1 MLKSGKRQLKD
12 ITDQEL
18 QVIVEMS
25 HHYGCKDLWGNPVIT
40 DIDRNMFQNTIV
52 IDYEQTRINDGE
64 KSLTVMFFEYNS
76 LTYHVD
82 YRYPYARSS
91 KSESITED
99 PKMLLWLL
107 NQDFDLLSILTEK
120 PTAIYMSQSYKTMG
134 FLVGHGHCG
143 YFKMDTMKFF
153 GPDDRE
159 KAREYLDERKQE
171 KDYVHIFQVLDV
183 NERDADFRLKDK
195 HYERMEHCIGLD
207 GANVKDDLY
216 KVYRNCV
223 AYTECVAEWEDLV
236 RNGYAKRSGEIGHSI
251 FYSVTR
257 KGLKAVA
264 CRILI
269 QRYGHRA
276 PLCREACRR
285 SRRAR
290 HQARAAD
297 LLGRDT
303 RGGSTA
309 RGSTEIL
316 AGRLDY

>member
-1 MLKSGKRQLKD
+1 MLKPGKRQLKD

-25 HHYGCKDLWGNPVIT
+25 HHYGCKDFWGNPVIT

-52 IDYEQTRINDGE
+52 IDYEQTRIDDGE

-82 YRYPYARSS
+82 YRYPYARSTQ
-91 KSESITED
+91 SESITED

-107 NQDFDLLSILTEK
+107 NQDFDLLSLLSEK
-120 PTAIYMSQSYKTMG
+120 PTAIHLSQSYKTMG

-153 GPDDRE
+153 GPDERD
-159 KAREYLDERKQE
+159 KANEYQDERKQE
-171 KDYVHIFQVLDV
+171 KDYVHVFQVIDV

-207 GANVKDDLY
+207 GGDVKDDLY
-216 KVYRNCV
+216 KAYRNSV
-223 AYTECVAEWEDLV
+223 TYNECVAEWEDLV
-236 RNGYAKRSGEIGHSI
+236 RNGYARRSSAVGQSI

-257 KGLKAVA
+257 KGFEAIA
-264 CRILI
+264 RRNGIRI
-269 QRYGHRA
+269 RY
-276 PLCREACRR
+276 
-285 SRRAR
+285 
-290 HQARAAD
+290 
-297 LLGRDT
+297 
-303 RGGSTA
+303 
-309 RGSTEIL
+309 EIEVNP
-316 AGRLDY
+316 